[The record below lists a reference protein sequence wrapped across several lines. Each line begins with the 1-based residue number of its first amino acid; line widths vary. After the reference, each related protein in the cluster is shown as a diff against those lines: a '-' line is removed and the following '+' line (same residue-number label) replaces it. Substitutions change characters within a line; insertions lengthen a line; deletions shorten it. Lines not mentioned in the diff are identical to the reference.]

1 MDGWTEENPG
11 ASSSSSE
18 GRGFPHYLITRR
30 DSTGFAA
37 PHTFFRNGEG
47 VVAVFCS
54 EAATRRYLASLA
66 PEDGWSVRAFSAGE
80 LVSLLFALHER
91 VAWVLPDPLHNP
103 SPGRLPCKNRRSC
116 PVARD
121 DFIAHLVRR

>member
-1 MDGWTEENPG
+1 LDGGAGGNLG
-11 ASSSSSE
+11 ASWSSSE
-18 GRGFPHYLITRR
+18 GRGSPHYLITRR
-30 DSTGFAA
+30 YPTGFAA

-54 EAATRRYLASLA
+54 EGATRRYLGSLA
-66 PEDGWSVRAFSAGE
+66 PEDGWHVRAFSPGE

-103 SPGRLPCKNRRSC
+103 SSGRLPCKNRRSC

-121 DFIAHLVRR
+121 NFVVSLLGR